1 MMMMMIIKR
10 LYPSE
15 FAKTCPLGFRL
26 DSGFARI
33 QAKPAALNPEGAPSR
48 LGWAHGPMTGL
59 SAGGLLEAS
68 CQKQGGGEG
77 VFH

>member
-1 MMMMMIIKR
+1 MVVYISKQIRKHMPAR
-10 LYPSE
+10 FLP
-15 FAKTCPLGFRL
+15 
-26 DSGFARI
+26 GFARI
-33 QAKPAALNPEGAPSR
+33 QAKPATLNPGGTPSR

-77 VFH
+77 VFY